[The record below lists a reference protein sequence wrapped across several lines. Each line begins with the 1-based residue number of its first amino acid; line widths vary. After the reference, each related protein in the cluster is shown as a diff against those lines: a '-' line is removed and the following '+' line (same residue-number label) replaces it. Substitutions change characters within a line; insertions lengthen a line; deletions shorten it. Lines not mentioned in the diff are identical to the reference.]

1 MSSSGSL
8 VVIRGEGRLIKMP
21 ALIALITK
29 KRVVD
34 RHNKAP
40 CFHIGRRNAPKYFQK
55 SRKERKK
62 EKKTGQTERQKMR
75 KKGRENDP
83 KERVPKQKQKWL
95 LEAEPVSE
103 SSEWI
108 GYRVNSSSAPSERMP

>member
-8 VVIRGEGRLIKMP
+8 IVIRGEGRLIKMP

-34 RHNKAP
+34 RRNEAP
-40 CFHIGRRNAPKYFQK
+40 CFHIGRRNVPKYFQK

-62 EKKTGQTERQKMR
+62 EKKIGQTERQKMR
-75 KKGRENDP
+75 KKGEREQP
-83 KERVPKQKQKWL
+83 KRKGGKGKDRSGCWRR
-95 LEAEPVSE
+95 S
-103 SSEWI
+103 
-108 GYRVNSSSAPSERMP
+108 R